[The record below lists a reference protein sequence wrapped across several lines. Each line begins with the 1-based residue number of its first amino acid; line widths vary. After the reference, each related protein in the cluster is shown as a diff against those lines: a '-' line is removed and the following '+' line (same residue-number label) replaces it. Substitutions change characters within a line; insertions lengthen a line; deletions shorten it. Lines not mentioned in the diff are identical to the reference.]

1 VDFGADAAG
10 ARIPEKLKEHYG
22 IEVAASTCWEIVLR
36 HAEAMGAMP
45 KMAPQIPDRAGIE
58 QLIAETDGSFIP
70 IVETAEPV
78 EDGPHRDRRKTRK
91 LCWKEARLT
100 LVHPKGSV
108 TPVFSAT
115 LGTPEQVGD
124 DMLRA
129 AVRAGLGSKTKVHCV
144 GDGAPWIADQVSL
157 KFGTQADFLIDFYHV
172 CEYLAAAG
180 ESIPATQKA
189 AWLHDQKECLKRSGV
204 HEVVQELNPFLE
216 PETVADADAPVR
228 AALRYFSNRPG
239 QFQYPR
245 AIAAALPIGSG
256 EVESAHRYV
265 IQARLKIAGAWW
277 KVTNAKNMLATRIV
291 RANGD
296 WNHYWNSRQ
305 AA

>member
-22 IEVAASTCWEIVLR
+22 IEVAASTCWQIVLR
-36 HAEAMGAMP
+36 HAEAMGAIP
-45 KMAPQIPDRAGIE
+45 KMVPQIPDRAGVE

-70 IVETAEPV
+70 IVETAEAV
-78 EDGPHRDRRKTRK
+78 EDGPPVDRRKTRK

-115 LGTPEQVGD
+115 MEAPDQVGD
-124 DMLRA
+124 DMLRVA
-129 AVRAGLGSKTKVHCV
+129 IRAGLGSKTKVHCV
-144 GDGAPWIADQVSL
+144 GDGAAWIVDQVSL
-157 KFGTQADFLIDFYHV
+157 KLGTQADFLIDFYHV
-172 CEYLAAAG
+172 CEYLAAAA

-189 AWLHDQKECLKRSGV
+189 TWLHTQKERLKRTGV
-204 HEVVQELNPFLE
+204 SEVVQELKPFLE
-216 PETVADADAPVR
+216 PETAADAPVR

-239 QFQYPR
+239 QFNYPS
-245 AIAAALPIGSG
+245 AIAAELPIGSG

-277 KVTNAKNMLATRIV
+277 KATTAKNMLAMRVV
-291 RANGD
+291 RANRD